1 MLRYLVGVEIL
12 FFFKVKLWNLF
23 KEPWRCTV
31 RAGTMVN
38 HFRCQREKYIKEEP
52 WILYIIERKSKQKIW
67 INKAKKKIKKRGCLS
82 NRSSHVRANKEPARV
97 CVRAGPHFE
106 CNKIRRLGSRRGKKK
121 ENWFLTKVQD
131 IVLQRVKE
139 LPTTHQFSVSATFM
153 PCCFMFRK
161 EKNYIY
167 KDGLVWSVV

>member
-1 MLRYLVGVEIL
+1 MSGLGHILNVTRSADWEVE
-12 FFFKVKLWNLF
+12 
-23 KEPWRCTV
+23 
-31 RAGTMVN
+31 
-38 HFRCQREKYIKEEP
+38 EE
-52 WILYIIERKSKQKIW
+52 
-67 INKAKKKIKKRGCLS
+67 
-82 NRSSHVRANKEPARV
+82 
-97 CVRAGPHFE
+97 
-106 CNKIRRLGSRRGKKK
+106 KKK